1 MVMSYLFVLHDSVF
15 LTTTEESIFCCLLCD
30 QTTTQPALLY
40 LTTIDVGFD
49 GVLGEPAQ
57 GAIPPSKDSDC
68 SDTHIYIQITPS
80 CPSPKNTFLVSLSN
94 RMFFFFFPTG
104 PVPLTSLQAM
114 WK

>member
-57 GAIPPSKDSDC
+57 GAIPPSK
-68 SDTHIYIQITPS
+68 TLIVLIR
-80 CPSPKNTFLVSLSN
+80 TFTYKLPPLALLRKIRSSFPC
-94 RMFFFFFPTG
+94 RMECFSFSFQRG
-104 PVPLTSLQAM
+104 PFH
-114 WK
+114 